1 MRLHRMSSSAS
12 ILFLSQWLI
21 VLFSPDL
28 NQQQLFDST
37 SALLSHCFPSLPVR
51 EIMCSPNT
59 TKPKNFLL
67 SLVCFQFLW
76 WRPSASTERNS
87 RADVNVSH
95 EVVREASL
103 KKTNWIRKSSENLCN
118 HKSEFREKLSRKSFE
133 EKKSLLVKEKLQQ
146 LLPGSLP
153 IK

>member
-28 NQQQLFDST
+28 NQQQLFDSS

-103 KKTNWIRKSSENLCN
+103 KNTNWIRKSSENLCN
-118 HKSEFREKLSRKSFE
+118 HKSEFREKLSRE
-133 EKKSLLVKEKLQQ
+133 EFWGKKVTSSQRKIATALAWNLAN
-146 LLPGSLP
+146 
-153 IK
+153 